1 MLIEYIKNA
10 PGARVGDVKEVA
22 DHFANIL
29 ILSGHAKRYTG
40 DEPSAVNGDLLS
52 QLDADAPSTT
62 VEQGEQGAENEE
74 LATLEAPA
82 KPKRTKKTTKTDTDT
97 E

>member
-1 MLIEYIKNA
+1 MLIEYLKNA
-10 PGARVGDVKEVA
+10 PGAKVGDVKEIAEPYAEV
-22 DHFANIL
+22 L
-29 ILSGHAKRYTG
+29 ILSGHAKRYTR

-52 QLDADAPSTT
+52 EIDADEPSATT
-62 VEQGEQGAENEE
+62 EQGEDAAVNEDLE
-74 LATLEAPA
+74 ALEAPA

>member
-1 MLIEYIKNA
+1 MLIEYLKNA
-10 PGARVGDVKEVA
+10 PGAKIGDVKEIAEQYAEV
-22 DHFANIL
+22 L
-29 ILSGHAKRYTG
+29 ILSGHAKRYTR

-52 QLDADAPSTT
+52 EMDADTPSATT
-62 VEQGEQGAENEE
+62 EQGEDDADNEDLE
-74 LATLEAPA
+74 SLEAST

>member
-1 MLIEYIKNA
+1 MLIEYLKNA
-10 PGARVGDVKEVA
+10 PGAKVGDVKEIAEPYAEV
-22 DHFANIL
+22 L
-29 ILSGHAKRYTG
+29 ILSGHAKRYTR

-52 QLDADAPSTT
+52 EMDADAPSATT
-62 VEQGEQGAENEE
+62 EQGEDGADNEDLE
-74 LATLEAPA
+74 ALEAPT

>member
-10 PGARVGDVKEVA
+10 PGAKVGDVKEIAEQYASV
-22 DHFANIL
+22 L

-40 DEPSAVNGDLLS
+40 DKSSAVNGDLLS
-52 QLDADAPSTT
+52 EMDADAPSTT
-62 VEQGEQGAENEE
+62 IEQGEDDADNKDLES
-74 LATLEAPA
+74 LEAST

>member
-1 MLIEYIKNA
+1 MLIEYLKNA
-10 PGARVGDVKEVA
+10 PDAKVGDVKEIA
-22 DHFANIL
+22 DHFANVL

-52 QLDADAPSTT
+52 EMDADAPSATT
-62 VEQGEQGAENEE
+62 EQGEDGADNEDLE
-74 LATLEAPA
+74 ALEAPA